1 MSSLFGYQLFK
12 GFLGSRITFSGLF
25 FGSGKFYAKTFH
37 GGRTI
42 CVKHTHRKTLA

>member
-1 MSSLFGYQLFK
+1 MSSLLGSQLFR

-25 FGSGKFYAKTFH
+25 FSSGKFRPKILH

-42 CVKHTHRKTLA
+42 YVKHTHRKTLA